1 MKKKVI
7 GILLCTAMAAALLTG
22 CGGKDTAGTQE
33 STETPKETTA
43 AADEGGDTG
52 EDADVP
58 EDGEEVLTTIKLGV
72 RSDFID
78 FVEAIR
84 ESVKEAGYELDVTTF
99 DDSIQPNVALG
110 EGSIDV
116 NWFQHQ
122 PYLDTYNAEN
132 GTDFVMA
139 QPYTHYPLFA
149 MYSEKLKSIDELP
162 DGATIGV
169 CNDATNQA
177 RAMKMLQ
184 DLGLITCDEAAESLT
199 IYDIKDNPKNLQFVE
214 AEMSVLPQSLPDV
227 DAIVLAAQHV
237 YNAGLDA
244 TNYIAQSEDGPDYSL
259 GFVTRKDDADAQWL
273 ADLVEAARCDKLKA
287 FFEENGGIQVPAF

>member
-7 GILLCTAMAAALLTG
+7 SILLCTAMAAAMLTG
-22 CGGKDTAGTQE
+22 CGGKDTA
-33 STETPKETTA
+33 ETKKDTAGAEETTA
-43 AADEGGDTG
+43 AADEGEDTG
-52 EDADVP
+52 EDT
-58 EDGEEVLTTIKLGV
+58 ESKGEGEEGLTTIKLGI

-78 FVEAIR
+78 FVGAIR
-84 ESVKEAGYELDVTTF
+84 ESVKEAGYELEVTTF

-132 GTDFVMA
+132 DTDFVMA

-149 MYSEKLKSIDELP
+149 MYSDKIKSIEELP

-169 CNDATNQA
+169 CNDTTNQA

-244 TNYIAQSEDGPDYSL
+244 TSYIAQSEDGPDYSL
-259 GFVTRKDDADAQWL
+259 GFVTRKEDADAQWL
-273 ADLVEAARCDKLKA
+273 ADLVDAARCDMLKT

>member
-1 MKKKVI
+1 MKKKFMSA
-7 GILLCTAMAAALLTG
+7 LLCVAMVMAMVVGCGNSSQDDTAKEDAAAE
-22 CGGKDTAGTQE
+22 DA
-33 STETPKETTA
+33 
-43 AADEGGDTG
+43 G
-52 EDADVP
+52 EDKAV
-58 EDGEEVLTTIKLGV
+58 IKLGV
-72 RSDFID
+72 RADFID
-78 FVEAIR
+78 MVEAIR
-84 ESVKEAGYELDVTTF
+84 QSVEDAGYKLEVTTF

-122 PYLDTYNAEN
+122 PYLDSYNAEN

-149 MYSEKLKSIDELP
+149 MYSKDLKSVDDLP

-169 CNDATNQA
+169 CNDATNQV

-184 DLGLITCDEAAESLT
+184 DLELITIDEAAESPT
-199 IYDIKDNPKNLQFVE
+199 IYDIKENPKNLQFVE

-227 DAIVLAAQHV
+227 DAIILAAQHM

-244 TNYIAQSEDGPDYSL
+244 TDYIAESQDGPDYSL
-259 GFVTRKDDADAQWL
+259 GFVTRAEDKDADWL
-273 ADLVEAARCDKLKA
+273 ADLVEAARCDALKEY
-287 FFEENGGIQVPAF
+287 FESNGGIQVPAF

>member
-1 MKKKVI
+1 MKKKFMSA
-7 GILLCTAMAAALLTG
+7 LLCVAMVMAMVVGCGNSSQDDTAKEDAAAE
-22 CGGKDTAGTQE
+22 DA
-33 STETPKETTA
+33 
-43 AADEGGDTG
+43 G
-52 EDADVP
+52 EDKAV
-58 EDGEEVLTTIKLGV
+58 IKLGV
-72 RSDFID
+72 RADFID
-78 FVEAIR
+78 MVEAIR
-84 ESVKEAGYELDVTTF
+84 QSVADAGYELEVTTF

-122 PYLDTYNAEN
+122 PYLDSYNAEN

-149 MYSEKLKSIDELP
+149 MYSKDLKSVDDFP

-169 CNDATNQA
+169 CNDATNQV

-184 DLGLITCDEAAESLT
+184 DLELITIDEAAESPT
-199 IYDIKDNPKNLQFVE
+199 IYDIKENPKNLQFVE

-227 DAIVLAAQHV
+227 DAIILAAQHM

-244 TNYIAQSEDGPDYSL
+244 TDYIAESQDGPDYSL
-259 GFVTRKDDADAQWL
+259 GFVTRAEDKDADWL
-273 ADLVEAARCDKLKA
+273 ADLVEAARCDALKEY
-287 FFEENGGIQVPAF
+287 FESNGGIQVPAF

>member
-1 MKKKVI
+1 MKRKLI
-7 GILLCTAMAAALLTG
+7 SILLCTAMAAAMLTG
-22 CGGKDTAGTQE
+22 CGN
-33 STETPKETTA
+33 KE
-43 AADEGGDTG
+43 AADTDTKAADTEGAADDANESDE
-52 EDADVP
+52 EDAEDQ
-58 EDGEEVLTTIKLGV
+58 EDGAAELTTIKLGV

-122 PYLDTYNAEN
+122 PYLDSYNAEN
-132 GTDFVMA
+132 NTDFVMA

-149 MYSEKLKSIDELP
+149 MYSEDLKSVDEIP
-162 DGATIGV
+162 EGATIGV

-184 DLGLITCDEAAESLT
+184 DLGLITCDEAAETMT
-199 IYDIKDNPKNLQFVE
+199 IYDIKENPKNLQFVE

-227 DAIVLAAQHV
+227 DAIILAAQHM
-237 YNAGLDA
+237 YNAGLNA
-244 TNYIAQSEDGPDYSL
+244 TEYIAQSEDGPDYSL
-259 GFVTRKDDADAQWL
+259 GFVTRKEDADAEWL
-273 ADLVEAARCDKLKA
+273 ADLVEAARCDSLKA

>member
-1 MKKKVI
+1 MKKRLISV
-7 GILLCTAMAAALLTG
+7 LLCAAMAVTMLMG
-22 CGGKDTAGTQE
+22 CGSSSSE
-33 STETPKETTA
+33 EETTEETTEESS
-43 AADEGGDTG
+43 DEKQ
-52 EDADVP
+52 V
-58 EDGEEVLTTIKLGV
+58 IKLGV
-72 RSDFID
+72 RADFID
-78 FVEAIR
+78 MVEAIR
-84 ESVKEAGYELDVTTF
+84 ASVEEAGYELDVTTF

-122 PYLDTYNAEN
+122 PYLDSYNAEN

-149 MYSEKLKSIDELP
+149 MYSEDLESVEDLP
-162 DGATIGV
+162 DGATIGL

-177 RAMKMLQ
+177 RGLKMLQ
-184 DLGLITCDEAAESLT
+184 DLGLITYDETVESPT

-227 DAIVLAAQHV
+227 DAIILAAQHM

-244 TNYIAQSEDGPDYSL
+244 TKYIAESQDGPDYSL
-259 GFVTRKDDADAQWL
+259 GFVTRKEDADAQWL
-273 ADLVEAARCDKLKA
+273 ADLVEAARCDALKEY
-287 FFEENGGIQVPAF
+287 FESNGGIQIPAF

>member
-1 MKKKVI
+1 MKKRLISV
-7 GILLCTAMAAALLTG
+7 LLCAAMAVTMLMG
-22 CGGKDTAGTQE
+22 CGSSSSE
-33 STETPKETTA
+33 EETTEETTEESS
-43 AADEGGDTG
+43 DEKQ
-52 EDADVP
+52 V
-58 EDGEEVLTTIKLGV
+58 IKLGV
-72 RSDFID
+72 RADFID
-78 FVEAIR
+78 MVEAIR
-84 ESVKEAGYELDVTTF
+84 ASVEEAGYELDVKTF

-122 PYLDTYNAEN
+122 PYLDSYNAEN

-149 MYSEKLKSIDELP
+149 MYSEKLESVEDLP
-162 DGATIGV
+162 DGATIGL

-177 RAMKMLQ
+177 RGLKMLQ
-184 DLGLITCDEAAESLT
+184 DLGLITYDETVESPT

-227 DAIVLAAQHV
+227 DAIILAAQHM

-244 TNYIAQSEDGPDYSL
+244 TKYIAESQDGPDYSL
-259 GFVTRKDDADAQWL
+259 GFVTRKEDADAQWL
-273 ADLVEAARCDKLKA
+273 ADLVEAARCDALKEY
-287 FFEENGGIQVPAF
+287 FESNGGIQIPAF

>member
-1 MKKKVI
+1 MKKRLISV
-7 GILLCTAMAAALLTG
+7 LLCAAMAVTMLMG
-22 CGGKDTAGTQE
+22 CGSSSSE
-33 STETPKETTA
+33 EETTEETTEESS
-43 AADEGGDTG
+43 DEKQ
-52 EDADVP
+52 V
-58 EDGEEVLTTIKLGV
+58 IKLGV
-72 RSDFID
+72 RADFID
-78 FVEAIR
+78 MVEAIR
-84 ESVKEAGYELDVTTF
+84 ASVEEAGYELDVTTF

-122 PYLDTYNAEN
+122 PYLDSYNAEN

-149 MYSEKLKSIDELP
+149 MYSEDLESVEDLP
-162 DGATIGV
+162 DGATIGL

-177 RAMKMLQ
+177 RGLKMLQ
-184 DLGLITCDEAAESLT
+184 DLGLITYDETVESPT

-227 DAIVLAAQHV
+227 DAIILAAQHM

-244 TNYIAQSEDGPDYSL
+244 TKYIAQSQDGPDYSL
-259 GFVTRKDDADAQWL
+259 GFVTRKEDADAQWL
-273 ADLVEAARCDKLKA
+273 ADLVEAARCDALK
-287 FFEENGGIQVPAF
+287 EYIESNGGIQIPAF

>member
-1 MKKKVI
+1 MKKKFMSA
-7 GILLCTAMAAALLTG
+7 LLCVAMVMAMVVGCGNSSQDDTAKEDAAAE
-22 CGGKDTAGTQE
+22 DA
-33 STETPKETTA
+33 
-43 AADEGGDTG
+43 G
-52 EDADVP
+52 EDKAV
-58 EDGEEVLTTIKLGV
+58 IKLGV
-72 RSDFID
+72 RADFID
-78 FVEAIR
+78 MVEAIR
-84 ESVKEAGYELDVTTF
+84 QSVADAGYELEVTTF

-122 PYLDTYNAEN
+122 PYLDSYNAEN

-149 MYSEKLKSIDELP
+149 MYSKDLKSVDDLP

-169 CNDATNQA
+169 CNDATNQV

-184 DLGLITCDEAAESLT
+184 DLELITIDEAAESPT
-199 IYDIKDNPKNLQFVE
+199 IYDIKENPKNLQFVE

-227 DAIVLAAQHV
+227 DAIILAAQHM

-244 TNYIAQSEDGPDYSL
+244 TDYIAESQDGPDYSL
-259 GFVTRKDDADAQWL
+259 GFVTRAEDKDADWL
-273 ADLVEAARCDKLKA
+273 ADLVEAARCDALKEY
-287 FFEENGGIQVPAF
+287 FESNGGIQVPAF

>member
-1 MKKKVI
+1 MKKRLISV
-7 GILLCTAMAAALLTG
+7 LLCAAMAVTMLMG
-22 CGGKDTAGTQE
+22 CGSSSSE
-33 STETPKETTA
+33 EETTEETTEESS
-43 AADEGGDTG
+43 DEKQ
-52 EDADVP
+52 V
-58 EDGEEVLTTIKLGV
+58 IKLGV
-72 RSDFID
+72 RADFID
-78 FVEAIR
+78 MVEAIR
-84 ESVKEAGYELDVTTF
+84 ASVEEAGYELDVTTF

-122 PYLDTYNAEN
+122 PYLDSYNAEN

-149 MYSEKLKSIDELP
+149 MYSENLESVEDLP
-162 DGATIGV
+162 DGATIGL

-177 RAMKMLQ
+177 RGLKMLQ
-184 DLGLITCDEAAESLT
+184 DLGLITYDETVESPT

-227 DAIVLAAQHV
+227 DAIILAAQHM

-244 TNYIAQSEDGPDYSL
+244 TKYIAQSQDGPDYSL
-259 GFVTRKDDADAQWL
+259 GFVTRKEDADAQWL
-273 ADLVEAARCDKLKA
+273 ADLVEAARCDALKEY
-287 FFEENGGIQVPAF
+287 FESNGGIQIPAF

>member
-1 MKKKVI
+1 MKKRLISV
-7 GILLCTAMAAALLTG
+7 LLCAAMAVTMLMG
-22 CGGKDTAGTQE
+22 CGSSSSE
-33 STETPKETTA
+33 EETTEETTEESS
-43 AADEGGDTG
+43 DEKQ
-52 EDADVP
+52 V
-58 EDGEEVLTTIKLGV
+58 IKLGV
-72 RSDFID
+72 RADFID
-78 FVEAIR
+78 MVEAIR
-84 ESVKEAGYELDVTTF
+84 ASVEEAGYELDVTTF

-122 PYLDTYNAEN
+122 PYLDSYNAEN

-149 MYSEKLKSIDELP
+149 MYSEKLESVEDLP
-162 DGATIGV
+162 DGATIGL

-177 RAMKMLQ
+177 RGLKMLQ
-184 DLGLITCDEAAESLT
+184 DLGLITYDETVESPT

-227 DAIVLAAQHV
+227 DAIILAAQHM

-244 TNYIAQSEDGPDYSL
+244 TKYIAQSQDGPDYSL
-259 GFVTRKDDADAQWL
+259 GFVTRKEDADAQWL
-273 ADLVEAARCDKLKA
+273 ADLVEAARCDALKEY
-287 FFEENGGIQVPAF
+287 FESNGGIQIPAF

>member
-1 MKKKVI
+1 MKKRLISV
-7 GILLCTAMAAALLTG
+7 LLCAAMAATMLMG
-22 CGGKDTAGTQE
+22 CGSSSSE
-33 STETPKETTA
+33 EETTEETTEESS
-43 AADEGGDTG
+43 DEKQ
-52 EDADVP
+52 V
-58 EDGEEVLTTIKLGV
+58 IKLGV
-72 RSDFID
+72 RADFID
-78 FVEAIR
+78 MVEAIR
-84 ESVKEAGYELDVTTF
+84 ASVEEAGYELDVTTF

-122 PYLDTYNAEN
+122 PYLDSYNAEN

-149 MYSEKLKSIDELP
+149 MYSEDLESVEDLP
-162 DGATIGV
+162 DGATIGL

-177 RAMKMLQ
+177 RGLKMLQ
-184 DLGLITCDEAAESLT
+184 DLGLITYDETVESPT

-227 DAIVLAAQHV
+227 DAIVLAAQHM

-244 TNYIAQSEDGPDYSL
+244 TKYIVESQDGPDYSL
-259 GFVTRKDDADAQWL
+259 GFVTRKEDADAQWL
-273 ADLVEAARCDKLKA
+273 ADLVEAARCDALKEY
-287 FFEENGGIQVPAF
+287 FESNGGIQIPAF

>member
-7 GILLCTAMAAALLTG
+7 SILLCTAMAAAMLTG
-22 CGGKDTAGTQE
+22 CGGKDTAEEKE
-33 STETPKETTA
+33 STGVSEETTVA
-43 AADEGGDTG
+43 AEEGEDTG
-52 EDADVP
+52 EGAQ
-58 EDGEEVLTTIKLGV
+58 ETTTIKLGV

-78 FVEAIR
+78 FVEVIR

-132 GTDFVMA
+132 DTDFVMA

-149 MYSEKLKSIDELP
+149 MYSEKAESVDEIP
-162 DGATIGV
+162 EGATIGV

-244 TNYIAQSEDGPDYSL
+244 TDYIAQSEDGPDYSL

-273 ADLVEAARCDKLKA
+273 ADLVEAARCDALRT

>member
-1 MKKKVI
+1 MKKRLISV
-7 GILLCTAMAAALLTG
+7 LLCAAMAVTMLMG
-22 CGGKDTAGTQE
+22 CGSSSSE
-33 STETPKETTA
+33 EETTEETTEESS
-43 AADEGGDTG
+43 DEKQ
-52 EDADVP
+52 V
-58 EDGEEVLTTIKLGV
+58 IKLGV
-72 RSDFID
+72 RADFID
-78 FVEAIR
+78 MVEAIR
-84 ESVKEAGYELDVTTF
+84 ASVEEAGYELDVTTF

-122 PYLDTYNAEN
+122 PYLDSYNAEN

-149 MYSEKLKSIDELP
+149 MYSEDLESVEDLP
-162 DGATIGV
+162 DGATIGL

-177 RAMKMLQ
+177 RGLKMLQ
-184 DLGLITCDEAAESLT
+184 DLGLITYDETVESPT

-227 DAIVLAAQHV
+227 DAIILAAQHM

-244 TNYIAQSEDGPDYSL
+244 TKYIAQSQDGPDYSL
-259 GFVTRKDDADAQWL
+259 GFVTRKEDADAQWL
-273 ADLVEAARCDKLKA
+273 ADLVEAARCDALKEY
-287 FFEENGGIQVPAF
+287 FESNGGIQIPAF